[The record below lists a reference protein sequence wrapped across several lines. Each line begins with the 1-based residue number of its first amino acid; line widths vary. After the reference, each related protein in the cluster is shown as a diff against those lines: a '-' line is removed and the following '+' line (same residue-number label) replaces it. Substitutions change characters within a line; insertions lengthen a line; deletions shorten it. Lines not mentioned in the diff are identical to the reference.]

1 MRFVVLDYGIEDQQN
16 WCCFFTH
23 QSKVMPCRYR
33 DSGKTEGTEP
43 YSRYRS
49 VLKGYV
55 MQIAL

>member
-23 QSKVMPCRYR
+23 QCKVMPCRYR

-43 YSRYRS
+43 YSRYKS
-49 VLKGYV
+49 VLND
-55 MQIAL
+55 M